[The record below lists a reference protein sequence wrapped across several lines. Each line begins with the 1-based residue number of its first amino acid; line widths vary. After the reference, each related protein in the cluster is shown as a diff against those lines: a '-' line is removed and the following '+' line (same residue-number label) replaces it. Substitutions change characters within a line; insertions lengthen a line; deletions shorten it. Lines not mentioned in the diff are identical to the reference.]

1 MALHDDEM
9 NIRRQRREEMKQKRL
24 KEQRRLKIALICAAV
39 LLVGCGVGIFFLSR
53 NGSPLIQSGEE
64 APATQATTVPTQPT
78 DTTPNYMQNQT
89 TTIHIRAA
97 GDLNITDAVVDSG
110 LTATGYDYTRALQ
123 DVATELAVGDLTVLN
138 LEGNICGEPYGTART
153 SAPKELLDALRC
165 AGVDL
170 VQSANSATI
179 NNGIIG
185 LSSTLK
191 AIRAAGLEPLGAY
204 ANTAEFN
211 RSKGFTMCEVNGIR
225 VAFVAFTKGVGG
237 MGLPSGNE
245 KAVNL
250 LYADY
255 DSEYDEVDR
264 DGIRKLLRTVKA
276 EKPDITIAM
285 LHWGSEYNDAISDTQ
300 ESIVSLMQK
309 EGVNV
314 IIGTHPHL
322 VQRIDFNPAAGTLTA
337 FSLGDFY
344 GDGTAGGSNY
354 SIILDVEITKDNL
367 AGTTRVT
374 GYDYTPIYT
383 LRDTQCDGRYRVV
396 RINEAMNAYENN
408 FVDKV
413 TKDCYEDMAYSLT
426 RIEERIAGNASGK
439 KTESN

>member
-64 APATQATTVPTQPT
+64 APATQATTAPTQPT
-78 DTTPNYMQNQT
+78 DSTPNYMQNQT

-191 AIRAAGLEPLGAY
+191 AIRASGLEPLGAY

-250 LYADY
+250 LYSDY

-322 VQRIDFNPAAGTLTA
+322 VQRIDFNPTPSFWMWKSPRTIWPEPPGSPATTILPSTPSGIPSATA
-337 FSLGDFY
+337 DTGWC
-344 GDGTAGGSNY
+344 GS
-354 SIILDVEITKDNL
+354 TK
-367 AGTTRVT
+367 
-374 GYDYTPIYT
+374 P
-383 LRDTQCDGRYRVV
+383 
-396 RINEAMNAYENN
+396 
-408 FVDKV
+408 
-413 TKDCYEDMAYSLT
+413 
-426 RIEERIAGNASGK
+426 
-439 KTESN
+439 

>member
-1 MALHDDEM
+1 M
-9 NIRRQRREEMKQKRL
+9 
-24 KEQRRLKIALICAAV
+24 
-39 LLVGCGVGIFFLSR
+39 
-53 NGSPLIQSGEE
+53 
-64 APATQATTVPTQPT
+64 
-78 DTTPNYMQNQT
+78 
-89 TTIHIRAA
+89 
-97 GDLNITDAVVDSG
+97 
-110 LTATGYDYTRALQ
+110 
-123 DVATELAVGDLTVLN
+123 
-138 LEGNICGEPYGTART
+138 
-153 SAPKELLDALRC
+153 
-165 AGVDL
+165 DL

-211 RSKGFTMCEVNGIR
+211 RSKGFTMCEVGGIR

-250 LYADY
+250 LYSDY